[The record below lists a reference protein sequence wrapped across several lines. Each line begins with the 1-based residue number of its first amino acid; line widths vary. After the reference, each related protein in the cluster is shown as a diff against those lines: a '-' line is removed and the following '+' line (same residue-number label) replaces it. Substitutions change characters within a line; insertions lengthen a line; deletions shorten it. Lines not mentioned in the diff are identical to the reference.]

1 MYLLLLDN
9 HQALR
14 YIEKEEKP
22 PKPYVNIM
30 LILFGEFLSASFHLI
45 LHPLCLK
52 ESLLTH
58 LNIR

>member
-9 HQALR
+9 HQASK

-22 PKPYVNIM
+22 PKSYVNIM

-45 LHPLCLK
+45 LHPL
-52 ESLLTH
+52 S
-58 LNIR
+58 